1 MISLNNFIK
10 QLFHVISSNFV
21 KLLVTGL
28 LTIIVPKFIS
38 VRNYGFW
45 QLYIF
50 YSSYVGFFHL
60 GWCDGI
66 YLREGGNRYNDLNF
80 SNYKTQFFLL
90 FFLELFFLIFA
101 IPLLYI
107 SDFDIEKKIIIFA
120 TCLNALIVIPCT
132 FLNYL
137 MQSTG
142 RIKEFSYATI
152 LGRLVY
158 FLLVIICI
166 LFKQDN
172 YLLVIFSDLFGWIIT
187 LTYSCI
193 SCKELFLDKFEKVL
207 NVLSDIYCNINV
219 GSKLMIANIAS
230 TLIIGIIRF
239 NIENYWSIEI
249 FGKISL
255 CINFCNL
262 ILIFINAISIV
273 LYPILRKVNDEQ
285 LIDFYDLFDKLLTPF
300 LFITLIIYFPI
311 VYFISIWLP
320 QYQVSIQYMA
330 ILFPICIYESKV
342 SLLIYTFLKV
352 KRKENII
359 MIVNIVIV
367 LFSIILSFISV
378 YLLNSLIL
386 TVFSILFLLLCRCIV
401 LELVVDFV
409 FKCKHFEIIVQEF
422 VLTILFLF
430 ASLALKN
437 ILGFLLY
444 SIIIILCVLL
454 NRKKIIKN
462 VVDLINKTMAKG

>member
-1 MISLNNFIK
+1 MLSLKFFIK
-10 QLFHVISSNFV
+10 QIFHAISSNFV

-38 VRNYGFW
+38 VTNYGFW

-50 YSSYVGFFHL
+50 YTSYVGFFHL

-66 YLREGGNRYNDLNF
+66 YLREGGNRYYDLNF
-80 SNYKTQFFLL
+80 SNYKTQLFLL
-90 FFLELFFLIFA
+90 FFLEIFFSILA
-101 IPLLYI
+101 IPLLFFF
-107 SDFDIEKKIIIFA
+107 DFDMEKKVIIFA

-142 RIKEFSYATI
+142 RIKEFSFATI

-158 FLLVIICI
+158 FLLVIMCI
-166 LFKQDN
+166 LFNQDN
-172 YLLVIFSDLFGWIIT
+172 YILIIVSDLFGWIIT
-187 LTYSCI
+187 LAYSCI
-193 SCKELFLDKFEKVL
+193 SCKELFFSKFEKIL
-207 NVLSDIYCNINV
+207 NVLDDIYCNIII

-239 NIENYWSIEI
+239 NIESHWSIEI

-273 LYPILRKVNDEQ
+273 LYPILRKINDKQLVN
-285 LIDFYDLFDKLLTPF
+285 FYDLFDKLLTPF
-300 LFITLIIYFPI
+300 LFIALLIYFPM

-320 QYQVSIQYMA
+320 QYQVTIQYMA

-352 KRKENII
+352 KRKENVI
-359 MIVNIVIV
+359 MIVNIIIV
-367 LFSIILSFISV
+367 FFSIILSFISA
-378 YLLNSLIL
+378 YLLNSLII
-386 TVFSILFLLLCRCIV
+386 TVFSILFLLLCRCII
-401 LELVVDFV
+401 LELIVDFV
-409 FKCKHFEIIVQEF
+409 FKCNHFEIIAQEF
-422 VLTILFLF
+422 ILTIFFLF

-444 SIIIILCVLL
+444 SIIIILYILL
-454 NRKKIIKN
+454 NRKKIIKYT
-462 VVDLINKTMAKG
+462 VDLIDEIVVKG